1 MKTNELLAKYPLA
14 TEVIRKSYFDKM
26 IASVESAKDIPEEFK
41 QSLMNEA
48 ITDERLIVFI
58 DSQPRTLFDVFD
70 DNKIFICIS
79 VWTKTP
85 GHFENVEFGIALN
98 GTNKNNSNF
107 SSRKEAELVAIA
119 EAFELLEE
127 KITPL
132 EFPNIEDEAVIN
144 D

>member
-48 ITDERLIVFI
+48 ITDERLIIFI

-70 DNKIFICIS
+70 
-79 VWTKTP
+79 
-85 GHFENVEFGIALN
+85 ENDIIIYFMI
-98 GTNKNNSNF
+98 F
-107 SSRKEAELVAIA
+107 SSPEGVRFSAAIHIGHNEEVPNPIGKQYNTRKEAELVAVEA
-119 EAFELLEE
+119 AFELLEE
-127 KITPL
+127 RLKPIELPAL
-132 EFPNIEDEAVIN
+132 EEN
-144 D
+144 

>member
-1 MKTNELLAKYPLA
+1 MKTEELLAKYPLA

-48 ITDERLIVFI
+48 ITDERLIIFI

-70 DNKIFICIS
+70 DNELYINTGTVFSKESKPSFWFLVHGLS
-79 VWTKTP
+79 EGSESFKT
-85 GHFENVEFGIALN
+85 
-98 GTNKNNSNF
+98 
-107 SSRKEAELVAIA
+107 RKEAELASIA
-119 EAFELLEE
+119 EAFKLLEE
-127 KITPL
+127 KIKPL

>member
-14 TEVIRKSYFDKM
+14 TEVVRKSYFDKM

-48 ITDERLIVFI
+48 ITDERLIIFI

-70 DNKIFICIS
+70 DNEIYIAVFYTPNTFMVSINQSDLGLKY
-79 VWTKTP
+79 KT
-85 GHFENVEFGIALN
+85 
-98 GTNKNNSNF
+98 
-107 SSRKEAELVAIA
+107 RKEAELSVIA
-119 EAFELLEE
+119 EAFRLLEE

>member
-14 TEVIRKSYFDKM
+14 TEVVRKSYFDKM

-48 ITDERLIVFI
+48 ITDERLIIFI

-70 DNKIFICIS
+70 DNGLCINIERS
-79 VWTKTP
+79 
-85 GHFENVEFGIALN
+85 ENKEVEWLWGIASITYETAVLK
-98 GTNKNNSNF
+98 T
-107 SSRKEAELVAIA
+107 RKEAELCAIA
-119 EAFELLEE
+119 EAFKLLEE

>member
-70 DNKIFICIS
+70 ENKIYIEIQLNTGSS
-79 VWTKTP
+79 VKFLYLINKSQTS
-85 GHFENVEFGIALN
+85 FEQYN
-98 GTNKNNSNF
+98 T
-107 SSRKEAELVAIA
+107 RKEAELASIV
-119 EAFELLEE
+119 EAFKLLEE
-127 KITPL
+127 KITPV
-132 EFPNIEDEAVIN
+132 EFPNVEDEAAIN

>member
-14 TEVIRKSYFDKM
+14 TEVVRKSYFDKM

-48 ITDERLIVFI
+48 ITDERLIIFI

-70 DNKIFICIS
+70 DNDFYINTGTVLSTDSKPSFWYLIHGWSEGNETF
-79 VWTKTP
+79 KT
-85 GHFENVEFGIALN
+85 
-98 GTNKNNSNF
+98 
-107 SSRKEAELVAIA
+107 RKEAELAAIA
-119 EAFELLEE
+119 EAFKLLEE
-127 KITPL
+127 KITPI

>member
-48 ITDERLIVFI
+48 ITDERLIIFI

-70 DNKIFICIS
+70 DNKVFIFIHYMDVKDS
-79 VWTKTP
+79 
-85 GHFENVEFGIALN
+85 VEFFYSFRNID
-98 GTNKNNSNF
+98 TNPVKSF
-107 SSRKEAELVAIA
+107 KTRKEAELAAIA
-119 EAFELLEE
+119 KAFELLED
-127 KITPL
+127 KITPI

>member
-48 ITDERLIVFI
+48 ITDERLIIFI
-58 DSQPRTLFDVFD
+58 DSMPRTLFDVFD
-70 DNKIFICIS
+70 DNEIYIAVFY
-79 VWTKTP
+79 TP
-85 GHFENVEFGIALN
+85 NTFMVSINQSDLGLKYN
-98 GTNKNNSNF
+98 T
-107 SSRKEAELVAIA
+107 RKEAELSVIA
-119 EAFELLEE
+119 EAFRLLEE

>member
-48 ITDERLIVFI
+48 ITDERLIIFI

-70 DNKIFICIS
+70 EHDLSINIIRTPNSTEEWDWEIMQAHAENS
-79 VWTKTP
+79 VCK
-85 GHFENVEFGIALN
+85 
-98 GTNKNNSNF
+98 
-107 SSRKEAELVAIA
+107 SRREAELFAIA
-119 EAFELLEE
+119 GAFKLLEE
-127 KITPL
+127 KITPI
-132 EFPNIEDEAVIN
+132 EFPNIEDEALIN

>member
-14 TEVIRKSYFDKM
+14 TEVVRKSFFDKM

-48 ITDERLIVFI
+48 ITDERLIIFI

-70 DNKIFICIS
+70 ENKIYIEIQLNTGSS
-79 VWTKTP
+79 VKFLYLINKSQTS
-85 GHFENVEFGIALN
+85 FEQYN
-98 GTNKNNSNF
+98 T
-107 SSRKEAELVAIA
+107 RKEAELASIV
-119 EAFELLEE
+119 EAFKLLEE
-127 KITPL
+127 KIAPI
-132 EFPNIEDEAVIN
+132 EFLNIEDEAVIN

>member
-14 TEVIRKSYFDKM
+14 TEVVRKSYFDKM

-48 ITDERLIVFI
+48 ITDERLIIFI

-70 DNKIFICIS
+70 DNEIYIAVFYTPNTFMVSINQSDLGLKY
-79 VWTKTP
+79 KT
-85 GHFENVEFGIALN
+85 
-98 GTNKNNSNF
+98 
-107 SSRKEAELVAIA
+107 RKEAELSVIA
-119 EAFELLEE
+119 EAFKLLEE
-127 KITPL
+127 KITPI

>member
-14 TEVIRKSYFDKM
+14 TEVVRKSYFDKM

-48 ITDERLIVFI
+48 ITDERLIIFI

-70 DNKIFICIS
+70 DNEIYIDVYPNLVNDKLISFHQSINLKEDFTKIF
-79 VWTKTP
+79 KT
-85 GHFENVEFGIALN
+85 
-98 GTNKNNSNF
+98 
-107 SSRKEAELVAIA
+107 RKEAELFAIA
-119 EAFELLEE
+119 EAFKLLEE
-127 KITPL
+127 KITPI

>member
-48 ITDERLIVFI
+48 ITDERLIIFI

-70 DNKIFICIS
+70 ENKIYIEIQLNTGSS
-79 VWTKTP
+79 VKFLYLINKSQTS
-85 GHFENVEFGIALN
+85 FEQYN
-98 GTNKNNSNF
+98 T
-107 SSRKEAELVAIA
+107 RKEAELAAIVG
-119 EAFELLEE
+119 AFKLLEE
-127 KITPL
+127 KITPI
-132 EFPNIEDEAVIN
+132 EFPNIEDEATIN

>member
-14 TEVIRKSYFDKM
+14 TEVVRKSYFDKM

-48 ITDERLIVFI
+48 ITDERLIIFI

-70 DNKIFICIS
+70 DNDIYINIIKGDS
-79 VWTKTP
+79 TKFMWGFSDKT
-85 GHFENVEFGIALN
+85 
-98 GTNKNNSNF
+98 GTYIKDGLTDT
-107 SSRKEAELVAIA
+107 RKEAELSAIA
-119 EAFELLEE
+119 EAFKLLEE
-127 KITPL
+127 KITPI